1 MNIPPHPRM
10 IFSSL
15 RRTRGI
21 HRRIVH
27 VCLSSILLLNAA
39 ACHNSNPGPHTRMGS
54 QAVEVVATL
63 LGAAAEIGVLALTKN
78 HLAAIATSGVV
89 GAGATYVIDEIG
101 LTCKACGTA
110 SPYPKQP
117 AIDSEPRILSCS
129 NPACHRFAY
138 LVVSNAQDRLESI
151 LQSLKANLPPTCLLM
166 KEITL
171 ENQISLRWVSHNAT
185 DATLDGEAVGPNG
198 SNSVYPD
205 HTTTYVL
212 KVIGVNG
219 RSEDSVTV
227 EVAEPLETEPDDDTP
242 IVIAPPPPPPPEP
255 PVSPSPISP
264 TTISTRVSLD
274 LDKIEVN
281 EDGSMGGTDWSFE
294 IVLNGIGA
302 ITIPR
307 RSYHDDGRRLVQFGK
322 QTVNAVVPG
331 NEVNLQIGGYNFDG
345 NRRAE
350 GTLRMP
356 VDMLSGTTQKIHVT
370 VPENYKKG
378 YFIVYVTITKQN

>member
-1 MNIPPHPRM
+1 MNVPPHPR
-10 IFSSL
+10 IVLSSL

-27 VCLSSILLLNAA
+27 VGLSSILLLNAV
-39 ACHNSNPGPHTRMGS
+39 ACHNSNPGPHMGIGS
-54 QAVEVVATL
+54 QAVEVVASL
-63 LGAAAEIGVLALTKN
+63 LGAAAEVGVLALTKN
-78 HLAAIATSGVV
+78 HLAAIATPGIV
-89 GAGATYVIDEIG
+89 GAGAKYVIDEIG

-110 SPYPKQP
+110 SPYSEQQ
-117 AIDSEPRILSCS
+117 ATDSEPRILSCS

-138 LVVSNAQDRLESI
+138 LVVSNAQDRLDSI

-166 KEITL
+166 KEITH
-171 ENQISLRWVSHNAT
+171 ENRISLRWVSNNAT

-198 SNSVYPD
+198 SKLVYPE

-212 KVIGVNG
+212 KVIGTNG
-219 RSEDSVTV
+219 RSEDSVTL
-227 EVAEPLETEPDDDTP
+227 EVAEPLKTEPDDDTS
-242 IVIAPPPPPPPEP
+242 IVIAPPTPPPPDP
-255 PVSPSPISP
+255 PVSPIPFSP

-274 LDKIEVN
+274 LDKIEVYQ
-281 EDGSMGGTDWSFE
+281 DGSIGATDWGFE
-294 IVLNGIGA
+294 ILLNGIGA

-307 RSYHDDGRRLVQFGK
+307 RSYHDDARRLVQFGQ

-331 NEVNLQIGGYNFDG
+331 NEVNLQINGYNFDG

-356 VDMLSGTTQKIHVT
+356 LDMISGTTQKILVT

-378 YFIVYVTITKQN
+378 YFIVYVTITKQK